1 MYKIVDRILK
11 NGENDMSKK
20 TKRIVFALLLLVII
34 CLIGI
39 YEVYISYN
47 KITVSDYN
55 IKSNKIN
62 NSVNLVTISDLHDN
76 QLGENNEDLINEIN
90 SLSPDIILF
99 VGDGVNSDSK
109 DSKVVTSL
117 MKQLCKN
124 NKVFYS
130 LGNTDIDYIE
140 AGTSDLLKELEDIG
154 VIVLDNEYKDIKV
167 NGNNIR
173 IGGMYAYAFGLND
186 NNDVDKDTM
195 EDGVYD
201 FLNEFQYTDNYKIMM
216 AHRPDSFIFGNASE
230 IWDVDLVVS
239 GHNHGGQV
247 VLPFVGGLYG
257 GDQGW
262 FPEYDK
268 GLFDLNKIKMLISSG
283 LGSGKQK
290 LPRFNNPCEV
300 VNLNLIK

>member
-20 TKRIVFALLLLVII
+20 TKRIVFALLLIVII

-55 IKSNKIN
+55 IKSNQIS
-62 NSVNLVTISDLHDN
+62 NSVNTVIISDLHDN
-76 QLGENNEDLINEIN
+76 QLGENNEDLITKIN

-99 VGDGVNSDSK
+99 IGDGVNSDSK
-109 DSKVVTSL
+109 NSKVVTSL

-124 NKVFYS
+124 HKVFYS

-140 AGTSDLLKELEDIG
+140 AGTSDLLKELESVG
-154 VIVLDNEYKDIKV
+154 VTILDNEYKDINV

-201 FLNEFQYTDNYKIMM
+201 FLNEFENTANYKIMM

-230 IWDVDLVVS
+230 VWNIDLVLS

-247 VLPFVGGLYG
+247 VIPFVGGLYG

-268 GLFDLNKIKMLISSG
+268 GFFDLNKIKILITSG

-290 LPRFNNPCEV
+290 LPRFNNPPEI
-300 VNLNLIK
+300 VNLHLSK

>member
-34 CLIGI
+34 CLIGT

-55 IKSNKIN
+55 IKLNQIN
-62 NSVNLVTISDLHDN
+62 NSVNAVIISDLHDN

-90 SLSPDIILF
+90 SLSPDIIIF

-109 DSKVVTSL
+109 DSKIVTNL

-124 NKVFYS
+124 HKVFYS

-140 AGTSDLLKELEDIG
+140 AGISDLLKELESVG
-154 VIVLDNEYKDIKV
+154 VTILDNEYKDINV

-173 IGGMYAYAFGLND
+173 IGGMYSYAFGLND

-195 EDGVYD
+195 EEGVYD
-201 FLNEFQYTDNYKIMM
+201 FLADFQDTNNYKIMM
-216 AHRPDSFIFGNASE
+216 AHRPDSFIFGDASE
-230 IWDVDLVVS
+230 VWNIDLVVS

-268 GLFDLNKIKMLISSG
+268 GFFDLNKIKILITSG

-290 LPRFNNPCEV
+290 LPRFNNPPEI
-300 VNLNLIK
+300 VNLHLSK

>member
-1 MYKIVDRILK
+1 
-11 NGENDMSKK
+11 MSKK
-20 TKRIVFALLLLVII
+20 TKRIVFALLLLMII

-130 LGNTDIDYIE
+130 LGNTDIDYME

-154 VIVLDNEYKDIKV
+154 VTVLDNEYKDINV

-195 EDGVYD
+195 EDGVYN
-201 FLNEFQYTDNYKIMM
+201 FLNEFQNTDNYKIMM

-230 IWDVDLVVS
+230 VWDVDLVVS

-247 VLPFVGGLYG
+247 VLPFFGGLYG

-262 FPEYDK
+262 FPQYDK
-268 GLFDLNKIKMLISSG
+268 GLFDLNKIKILISSG

-290 LPRFNNPCEV
+290 LPRFNNPPEV
-300 VNLNLIK
+300 VNLKISNK

>member
-20 TKRIVFALLLLVII
+20 TRRIVFALLLLVII
-34 CLIGI
+34 CLIGT

-55 IKSNKIN
+55 IKSNQIN
-62 NSVNLVTISDLHDN
+62 NSVNAVIISDLHEN

-109 DSKVVTSL
+109 DSKIVTNL

-124 NKVFYS
+124 HKVFYS

-140 AGTSDLLKELEDIG
+140 TGTSNLLKELEDVG
-154 VIVLDNEYKDIKV
+154 VTVLNNEYKDVNI
-167 NGNNIR
+167 NGNTIR
-173 IGGMYAYAFGLND
+173 IGGMYAYAFGLNG

-195 EDGVYD
+195 EEGVYD
-201 FLNEFQYTDNYKIMM
+201 FLTDFQDTDNYKIMM
-216 AHRPDSFIFGNASE
+216 AHRPDSFIFGNVSKV
-230 IWDVDLVVS
+230 WDIDLVVS

-268 GLFDLNKIKMLISSG
+268 GLFDLNKIKMLITSG
-283 LGSGKQK
+283 LGSGKEK
-290 LPRFNNPCEV
+290 LPRFNNPPEI
-300 VNLNLIK
+300 VNLTISQ